1 MNIEDLSNQ
10 LSSIHGLS
18 GFWILENDGMIY
30 ALENSPYEVILE
42 SNCRGFPKNDYLVAV
57 RDVQAD
63 KQMLSATTDS
73 WLSDA
78 INSFKAYPPDI
89 VFEGEVLR

>member
-10 LSSIHGLS
+10 LLSIDGLS
-18 GFWILENDGMIY
+18 GFWILENGGMIY
-30 ALENSPYEVILE
+30 ALENSPYEVILK
-42 SNCRGFPKNDYLVAV
+42 SNCRGSPKNDYLVVV

-63 KQMLSATTDS
+63 KQMLSVTTDNRFS
-73 WLSDA
+73 NA